1 MKMGKR
7 LLSAALAVCVLLF
20 AALPAAAQETKYPT
34 TWDLT
39 DLYEDDAACEAAINA
54 VQEDLEEL
62 RSFLGTLDDEAAIDG
77 FFTCYAESTGF
88 EQLLRIYLYGY
99 LGTPQRGRR
108 PGGRSC
114 GAFFCAPKRAEHGAE
129 PGGGR
134 DRRTA
139 HRDPAKDL
147 LRPDV

>member
-1 MKMGKR
+1 M
-7 LLSAALAVCVLLF
+7 CVLLF
-20 AALPAAAQETKYPT
+20 AALPAAAQETKYPA

-77 FFTCYAESTGF
+77 FFTCCAESTGF

-99 LGTPQRGRR
+99 LGTQLNAADAQAAALAAR
-108 PGGRSC
+108 
-114 GAFFCAPKRAEHGAE
+114 
-129 PGGGR
+129 
-134 DRRTA
+134 
-139 HRDPAKDL
+139 L
-147 LRPDV
+147 LRFKTS

>member
-62 RSFLGTLDDEAAIDG
+62 RSVLGTLDDEAAIDG

-88 EQLLRIYLYGY
+88 EQLLRIYL
-99 LGTPQRGRR
+99 
-108 PGGRSC
+108 
-114 GAFFCAPKRAEHGAE
+114 HG
-129 PGGGR
+129 
-134 DRRTA
+134 
-139 HRDPAKDL
+139 L
-147 LRPDV
+147 